1 MKMCK
6 KTMISKLPYISLGLL
21 FVFAGIMKLFI
32 ISPAAFAGMI
42 EMYFGMIGLVGGVAV
57 FVAWVIALAELL
69 GGVCLLFWK
78 FIPRMISKTLIII
91 LALVMFGA
99 IVFVHIRGGDL
110 MSALKDLVLFT
121 LLVSIVK
128 THGCAMKTSEKECH
142 GTDEKCTD
150 ESCTA

>member
-6 KTMISKLPYISLGLL
+6 KTMVSKLPYISLGLL

-57 FVAWVIALAELL
+57 FVAWLIAIAELL

-78 FIPRMISKTLIII
+78 FCTTNDFKNFDHYFSPCYVWCYCICSCTWGRFDVSIKRPCVIYP
-91 LALVMFGA
+91 FG
-99 IVFVHIRGGDL
+99 VCV
-110 MSALKDLVLFT
+110 KNT
-121 LLVSIVK
+121 LLWNDKS
-128 THGCAMKTSEKECH
+128 
-142 GTDEKCTD
+142 
-150 ESCTA
+150 

>member
-6 KTMISKLPYISLGLL
+6 KTMVSKLPYISLGLL

-57 FVAWVIALAELL
+57 FVAWLIAIAELL

-78 FIPRMISKTLIII
+78 FVPRMISKTLIII

-99 IVFVHIRGGDL
+99 IVFVHVRGGDL

-121 LLVSIVK
+121 LLVSVLK
-128 THGCAMKTSEKECH
+128 THCCGMTKAEKESCC
-142 GTDEKCTD
+142 TDETCTD
-150 ESCTA
+150 ESCKA